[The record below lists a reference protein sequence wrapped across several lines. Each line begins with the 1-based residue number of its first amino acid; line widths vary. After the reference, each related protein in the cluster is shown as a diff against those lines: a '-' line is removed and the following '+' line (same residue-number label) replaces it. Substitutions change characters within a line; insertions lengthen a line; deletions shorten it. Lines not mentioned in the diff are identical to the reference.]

1 MPDPLP
7 DPLLPRRLQKLAL
20 LVLAFAAPAR
30 AAIVNDA
37 PFTDAPAQAWSST
50 TPTAVAIG
58 PRTYATAAHVGGTV
72 RDPVLDFAIYQTAMD
87 APTFAW
93 PGMLDLTQPVIYVGD
108 GRTNG
113 TRITSFPPG
122 WTSVPGPMQSYTFS
136 PDDAATKSALING
149 YLHVG
154 YPDLTRSFALQ
165 PDDSGSALLQI
176 QAGVL
181 RAVGIGEGLL
191 VGPYTGANEIRRG
204 DQSLFVTIPS
214 WVSNYLPALGDAN
227 YDGIVGYT
235 DLLALARN
243 YNRPGTWSN
252 GDFTGDGVVNF
263 SDLLV
268 LAKNYPTHSDVPE
281 PAVLPVVVL
290 LLRRWR

>member
-1 MPDPLP
+1 MSLIKTA
-7 DPLLPRRLQKLAL
+7 LLAL
-20 LVLAFAAPAR
+20 LLAAPAS

-37 PFTDAPAQAWSST
+37 PFTTAPAQAWSST

-72 RDPVLDFAIYQTAMD
+72 RDPVLDFAIYQAATD

-93 PGMLDLTQPVIYVGD
+93 PGTIDLTQPLIYVGD

-122 WTSVPGPMQSYTFS
+122 WTSVPGPKQSYTFDPS
-136 PDDAATKSALING
+136 DAATKSALING
-149 YLHVG
+149 YIYVS
-154 YPDLTRSFALQ
+154 YPHLTGSFAAQ
-165 PDDSGSALLQI
+165 DGDSGSGLFQV
-176 QAGVL
+176 QQGML

-268 LAKNYPTHSDVPE
+268 LAKNYPTHSDAPE